1 MCNYKSLWFHYDTST
16 SPKGKKGLPLNH
28 WRMGIN
34 PTPYIGFLSTTLVSS
49 APHWFPST
57 TFGSQHHI
65 WFPAPFQSV
74 RLYYSL
80 PYVKYQNVQAVS
92 V

>member
-34 PTPYIGFLSTTLVSS
+34 PTPTLGPITGLYPQHLQWLRREDGDKPHPYIGFFLRIMKST
-49 APHWFPST
+49 
-57 TFGSQHHI
+57 
-65 WFPAPFQSV
+65 
-74 RLYYSL
+74 
-80 PYVKYQNVQAVS
+80 
-92 V
+92 

>member
-34 PTPYIGFLSTTLVSS
+34 PTPYIGFLHRII
-49 APHWFPST
+49 PP
-57 TFGSQHHI
+57 
-65 WFPAPFQSV
+65 PAP
-74 RLYYSL
+74 
-80 PYVKYQNVQAVS
+80 AVGS
-92 V
+92 AERMGINPTPTLGSFTGL

>member
-34 PTPYIGFLSTTLVSS
+34 PTPYIGFLHRIIPPRTCSGLRREDGDKFHPYIGLLHRIINLTPTL
-49 APHWFPST
+49 
-57 TFGSQHHI
+57 GS
-65 WFPAPFQSV
+65 FTG
-74 RLYYSL
+74 L
-80 PYVKYQNVQAVS
+80 
-92 V
+92 

>member
-34 PTPYIGFLSTTLVSS
+34 PTPYIGFLHQIIPPPHLQW
-49 APHWFPST
+49 APQRGW
-57 TFGSQHHI
+57 G
-65 WFPAPFQSV
+65 
-74 RLYYSL
+74 
-80 PYVKYQNVQAVS
+80 
-92 V
+92 